1 MQLSLTASIWWNVWI
16 LLATPAIWLA
26 YSIISFCVAILA
38 FIWTTGTNKPV
49 EPPSVER
56 AIGPRVVVTVI
67 FALGCWIFICIVR
80 TFRSWADDLVY
91 VRNPNDH
98 FDTLENGYQDNETK
112 PEDDHNDPE

>member
-1 MQLSLTASIWWNVWI
+1 M
-16 LLATPAIWLA
+16 
-26 YSIISFCVAILA
+26 
-38 FIWTTGTNKPV
+38 